1 MKVERK
7 FLENDLVVIV
17 AKNSNH
23 GFEIGE
29 RVKLSNQT
37 RSGWIAEKLDDSE
50 HWFVGDEE
58 IELTFE
64 DGDLVKVRGYEEL
77 CKEFEP
83 DIDGDFYFD
92 SSEGYEY
99 KIDIEEYNEDDARL
113 EVFGIRGKFIVV
125 REEDGEFCSFSPEIL
140 EFDECQLNSTSDEIK
155 VGSIVRGIN
164 DRYTLTNS
172 NMTEALVTK
181 VKGDFIGLVMLSHN
195 NRDYDR
201 RRDIDYAINKR
212 VEFYLPKSNFE
223 LVSQEVKTPIKKEP
237 YIPFKL
243 TITSDGNTT
252 NCTYEEHG
260 KIKEVKAKLHPDD
273 KFDFKTG
280 VDLCIERAF
289 DFSIKEGDIV
299 EVIDEGKIYP
309 TYTDWLVAN
318 KIPVEIASR
327 FCYGADTIPLYKEY
341 EVIKKGLHGC
351 TVEDVQLFLIKDTHG
366 DKVFL
371 ISENGIRKVED

>member
-37 RSGWIAEKLDDSE
+37 RNGWIAEKLDDSE

-64 DGDLVKVRGYEEL
+64 NGDLVKVRGYEEL

-92 SSEGYEY
+92 SGERCEY
-99 KIDIEEYNEDDARL
+99 KIDIEEYNEDDVRL
-113 EVFGIRGKFIVV
+113 EVFGIRGNFIVV

-140 EFDECQLNSTSDEIK
+140 EFDECKLNSTSDEIK

-164 DRYTLTNS
+164 DRYAFTNS

-181 VKGDFIGLVMLSHN
+181 VKGDFIGFVMLSHN

-237 YIPFKL
+237 YIPFKV
-243 TITSDGNTT
+243 TITSDGKTT
-252 NCTYEEHG
+252 NCTYEEYG
-260 KIKEVKAKLHPDD
+260 KVKEVQARLHPEDE
-273 KFDFKTG
+273 FDFKTG
-280 VDLCIERAF
+280 VELCVERAF
-289 DFSIKEGDIV
+289 DNSIKEGGVV
-299 EVIDEGKIYP
+299 EVVNDGKMYSMLI
-309 TYTDWLVAN
+309 N
-318 KIPVEIASR
+318 NNIPLDLACK
-327 FCYGADTIPLYKEY
+327 FCYDSSHIKLDKEY
-341 EVIKKGLHGC
+341 KVIKKAKHSEGDL
-351 TVEDVQLFLIKDTHG
+351 ELNKKQLLLIQDR
-366 DKVFL
+366 DRNVYL
-371 ISENGIRKVED
+371 ISEDGVKKVEN